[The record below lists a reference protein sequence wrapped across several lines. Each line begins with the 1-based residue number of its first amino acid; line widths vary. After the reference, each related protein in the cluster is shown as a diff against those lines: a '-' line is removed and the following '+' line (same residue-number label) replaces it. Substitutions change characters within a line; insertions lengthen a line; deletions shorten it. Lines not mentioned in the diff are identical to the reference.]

1 MTNYFDDDSFWDDQ
15 ASESTS
21 EITRVN
27 RRTPERTR
35 SHHVVKRDAAPPP
48 MRHDDAEDELWLEPV
63 TRSTERPG
71 SFGNI
76 DPRLLSAGAVALVA
90 MLAVPIFGAFG
101 GDDGDDDAFRSIAEA
116 QTTTTTATPTT
127 IPIEIVITAAVDP
140 IESDSAESDSS
151 NASSDDGSSSD
162 SADSASSGE
171 SASSN
176 ESAPAA
182 PAALSAPADCSN
194 LYDVA
199 SGDFWVS
206 IATAADVSLDELLAA
221 NNASAE
227 TAIFPG
233 SDVCLPDG
241 AVIGGASAYAS
252 SGDAGSGDA
261 GSGDAVSGDA
271 GSGDGGVAVADEPEI
286 CSNVYEPVPGDYW
299 LRIADV
305 SGVPIE
311 DLLAENNATTDTPIF
326 PGTDICLPAG
336 ATTPTAATEPPT
348 TSAPTTAAATT
359 VSPTTVP
366 PTTTAPRN
374 TTPPPSGG
382 AVEQMIRDVWPDD
395 VEEEALRIAWRESNY
410 RADVTSPTGC
420 CVGVFQMHWEAHR
433 SWLDDMGVTSRDQ
446 LFDART
452 NIEAAYALYQ
462 RNGGWGPWAL

>member
-35 SHHVVKRDAAPPP
+35 SHHVVKREATPPP
-48 MRHDDAEDELWLEPV
+48 MRHDDAEDDLWLEPV
-63 TRSTERPG
+63 TRSTVRPG
-71 SFGNI
+71 PFGNI

-90 MLAVPIFGAFG
+90 MLAVPIVGAFG
-101 GDDGDDDAFRSIAEA
+101 GGDGDDEAFRSIAEA
-116 QTTTTTATPTT
+116 QTTTTATPTT

-140 IESDSAESDSS
+140 IESDPAESDSL

-176 ESAPAA
+176 DSAPAA

-194 LYDVA
+194 PYDVA

-206 IATAADVSLDELLAA
+206 IATAADVSLEELLAA

-241 AVIGGASAYAS
+241 AVIGGASAYA
-252 SGDAGSGDA
+252 
-261 GSGDAVSGDA
+261 
-271 GSGDGGVAVADEPEI
+271 GSGDGAVAVADEPES

-305 SGVPIE
+305 SGVSIE
-311 DLLAENNATTDTPIF
+311 DLLAENNATTETPIF
-326 PGTDICLPAG
+326 PGADICLPAG

-348 TSAPTTAAATT
+348 TPAPTTAA
-359 VSPTTVP
+359 PTTAAP
-366 PTTTAPRN
+366 TTPAPTTAAPTPAPTTTAPRN
-374 TTPPPSGG
+374 TTSPPSGG
-382 AVEQMIRDVWPDD
+382 TVEQMIRDVWPDELED
-395 VEEEALRIAWRESNY
+395 EALRIAWRESNY

-433 SWLDDMGVTSRDQ
+433 SWLADMGVTSRDQ

-462 RNGGWGPWAL
+462 RSGGWGPWAL